1 MTTNDAELPPLF
13 RAVKGSRAGSIQPVA
28 CALTVEPTGSLPVAT
43 VRVSWSPL
51 MAARLRGLARL
62 AADSGEPEG
71 RSLPYASLRAALQA
85 QIPEAVLLARDLGA
99 PWKREEGFPFLDAEA
114 VPGGARDTVALAA
127 SALRT
132 WMTMVLRPWAER
144 VGIDEEMIE
153 AVHALATP
161 ADAFASETLDIDLGE
176 RLREQGGFDRVKH
189 GILQVVARRLEGRE
203 LFDGL
208 GPVHRVVRASSSA
221 NEVSFQTW
229 PATAST
235 GGLYSM
241 VATLSVESRPYLAT
255 PVVTVHASR
264 RRWYDAVPDAK
275 KLRRLRTLSGT
286 VMGRAGAPVAV
297 DFTTPVR
304 RGVPEEPFSPAFM
317 IQALNVRQDLAADLA
332 GMVAA
337 QGARG
342 VFVGIPYSPQLGG
355 SHPVGGGAT
364 TRDLL
369 DLFDAVTGLLAADGF
384 RPLAVRE
391 VMVKERVPKRAED
404 QHKAFQAD
412 MMIADVAISLGRNH
426 LDGEALEDAC
436 RRLMTGGEVPDLK
449 PEAALK
455 ARGVLEGIRA
465 ANRDRIRRAFGGGRP
480 VVALI
485 ARTER
490 EREVMRSCVAGLF
503 GHAVEIVEHQLPTGV
518 HGARA
523 DLPMAAGKA
532 AERFAAR
539 VGAWQALASDMAR
552 AHGGCHA
559 LVQAADW
566 YDRRKDDPVNKLAG
580 RYALASA
587 ADANVQYLRPPEAG
601 WRGLANYLHRIQAG
615 VYDLLFGHSGLVSEV
630 SSLLKGFFPSEAD
643 RPRAIV
649 GISVVTQ
656 ARLRYGA
663 GGGRVCL
670 ATRIDAATG
679 RTTARV
685 GWYDGRMLWTE
696 TWEPFFEAMKRIAS
710 PEVTASLGDG
720 RNVERDSFQKFVRTV
735 IDDSALAGD
744 RPLVLIDSTSAA
756 SLWPWLTD
764 REIGDAV
771 TIGGERVDMASR
783 WPGTRIVRVRTGRAG
798 RVVERKTSRYERVD
812 GATGEATGEF
822 VDRYCPSITARAI
835 RLSDA
840 PAGRGVHYWITSGY
854 FQMSIPRGLSV
865 YRNLHSFFP
874 AKKEKGLALPRGVS
888 AAGLFT
894 RHVFD
899 IAKALYRLPN
909 PIDVTVAACAEG
921 DDPDRIAHLVASL
934 RYGYGHTGATTT
946 LPAPLS
952 FESKARDY
960 MTRFA
965 LDEADAEDAL
975 DDEGG
980 DGPDDDGGGGP
991 GTPASDPDDGDD
1003 APDGDPVAP
1012 DTGGPDPDGPDP
1024 ESEGLGESEGPGGD
1038 EPGTAILPLARPVST
1053 GQLPEVGSD
1062 RWTELLSAFAVPR
1075 TAKALRSS
1083 TALGGAQTAFAC
1095 AGAGGAPG
1103 GWTRWEQEETEDE
1116 DMGTN
1121 GQTGTAW
1128 VAKVREPVLPIPVFV
1143 TREWLRPKISI
1154 SNTALREIQN
1164 ARAEIELIS
1173 GFRWPEERPN
1183 QEVLLDLMLD
1193 GLRYPG
1199 FVRAVTRAAIRQV
1212 KNPKKLA
1219 DYGLFGPFRTQV
1231 SGLLLNL
1238 SKRLRQP
1245 YPAKLSESTP
1255 ILIEADKADIAAT
1268 NIYLRCHGSGYYD
1281 KLLDMATEHEN
1292 VLGDLIPFL
1301 EVAKDHLAYKE
1312 FSWKDEIVEQRTVLP
1327 SSAVGAAVPSAT
1339 ATDIPLM
1346 AACDEEA
1353 PSAGT
1358 PPGEP
1363 DGISPEPAPAE
1374 VGAVVAAAPSHEED
1388 PMEENDAA
1396 GQADA
1401 EKPEL
1406 TPLEVAREAWERAL
1420 LDVALL
1426 AAVAAAGDPDDSAL
1440 AALTPVLDRARAA
1453 ARDWEDAKP
1462 KLVDVA
1468 PLIKEMGAM
1477 AATLVDIADTEE
1489 AKPVD
1494 LPSVTLVLE
1503 EAAAAAGNALA
1514 EAREAAAE
1522 AAKERDQAI
1531 SLMGNYKT
1539 LGEAAASKER
1549 GEKLA
1554 FSGLEA
1560 LRRAAALLAEGA
1572 TVPASKQPTVTTASE
1587 PGDASPEAPPADE
1600 SQTAITE
1607 AITPEGDAA
1616 SGTPEPLEVAEAPAE
1631 EVDGT
1636 AGDENLDARP
1646 APAEEPKASGAASDG
1661 DFGPEFDAA
1670 LELAT
1675 ELAEEGTDGIAA
1687 EAAMAPAAIDTA
1699 DEPVVTAEAAAD
1711 APEALDVGF
1720 EDPLA
1725 ASIRNKLLA
1734 LFAEQEFGLAHHL
1747 LLAAERIFP
1756 DGDFGFSVAE
1766 LRLAAVAGH
1775 INHASIQG
1783 NPAFL
1788 DLLESVRASAG
1799 TAQPGAASVPD
1810 EVAAARRIV
1819 LFGATAAMALFHPGS
1834 AAVKILEAINGVAT
1848 GLEEHIYPLRD
1859 ALTEAERSGIG
1870 FTPAILRAVSRAAE
1884 NDRYGDECLAA
1895 VIEKID
1901 HIAGLH
1907 FRFTLGNR
1915 IRAALVH
1922 GDGLLGELKER
1933 LGGGDRE
1940 AVDAARDFAA
1950 TYAERSAVI
1959 FMFDETEAKFHSK
1972 IQGIDGD
1979 ARERLLANIQDLAA
1993 RCAEFVQAREAA
2005 PAIRNPMQR
2014 KLVEG
2019 IRNALL
2025 TGLTQAQAAISG
2037 MTDHDDPLIAAAAGF
2052 ATTMLAR
2059 MRLAVDGDAPVPGP
2073 VDHLLALHGPLLWLP
2088 GLRYGRSWLPSP
2100 YQPEIVTSAILEA
2113 PVPLLP
2119 PPGER
2124 TEALERAVRDRL
2136 DENSF
2141 VAASL
2146 LVECA
2151 AFHGVPEDER
2161 GRLREIAEVDVQ
2173 TRRDEMGRSVAEAR
2187 RMVDRV
2193 QRMDMLADADEAQA
2207 MLSLL
2212 DRIEIDALPAAPDI
2226 DSRSEA
2232 EEGEV
2237 ILDFSSAQVVL
2248 DDVGDRVARLA
2259 DERRGNLL
2267 RRVDEMLAAGQVGEE
2282 DARHVRG
2289 IIGKDDLMTA
2299 QEYLD
2304 FLRDGRKLTTAAS
2317 PNTRFRA
2324 FFPAVPTALSR
2335 STAPGL
2341 DAVAD
2346 CIAQGQDLDALPF
2359 SRIPEGGRE
2368 DALDILSQW
2377 RNLRTKVHAGNLTE
2391 NVTSLLHSFL
2401 ERLGLT
2407 VALKATE
2414 AKLTKLSRKVYVTA
2428 MQMSIPTDLESVL
2441 LPDFGS
2447 QTGGH
2452 YRVCIVAKMPTEAEL
2467 TGLCDSTGVMGVIVF
2482 VAAPVDAERRR
2493 QLAANSIKLGR
2504 KVLVIDEAIL
2514 LFALSEPEFRPLTI
2528 FECAQPFSF
2537 AAPYR
2542 DYGNQAVP
2550 REMFFG
2556 RETEYRKLVEPSG
2569 SCIVYGGRR
2578 LGKTA
2583 LLQHIKATKHDP
2595 ASGMAVGYANI
2606 LDIGNNTLPA
2616 RIWEYASRELPT
2628 VFREPVSTAA
2638 DFAAGVMAWLDADT
2652 RRRILLLLDESDRFI
2667 ETDARD
2673 SGFREFIRL
2682 QQLMDNSS
2690 RRFKFVLAGLHNVTR
2705 LVHTENPP
2713 LKQIA
2718 SDPQR
2723 IGPLMHEEF
2732 KDAELL
2738 VTRPFAAMG
2747 YRFENREDVWR
2758 ILSHCNYYPVLVQT
2772 FCKGL
2777 LEALTRQVAQG
2788 SRPLDTI
2795 TAEHVRAAL
2804 ENERIAHE
2812 IGEMFDYTISKIED
2826 RYALIANIMADHA
2839 LKDIAAGRV
2848 DEGVTAV
2855 EVMDAARNY
2864 WPAAF
2869 QHVNRLSTVEDLLDE
2884 MEGLGVLRRVGK
2896 DTWALRS
2903 RTVLRL
2909 LGNDDKVL
2917 AKLVEFIDRPAPPVF
2932 EPRSM
2937 RRSLNQSDVLKI
2949 PAGYTCPLT
2958 LGQEHDLLTLEAPS
2972 PTAALVRVVFGNEL
2986 SDVSMVGA
2994 AMTTAGPLVSDGTKV
3009 EVVARVWGNSADL
3022 REAIGRVRPKEGE
3035 SVLYVADARTNWD
3048 FDWIEPVLR
3057 SQAVSGPNGRV
3068 RVAFVGGPNRAL
3080 RWVSDD
3086 KTRSLH
3092 PQVRVMPL
3100 QTWSSAMVA
3109 HSLNHANLP
3118 TEQFADLLRRQTGGF
3133 NKPMTHLLGTAGTRD
3148 RFPGRVEKH
3157 HEKMLADPGTM
3168 AELGLVEPMREVFL
3182 RIPEWLDKA
3191 GRITASDIGAVI
3203 LPEVP
3208 AAAGFTGRQVVEFG
3222 VLMGLLE
3229 GEALDHVT
3237 EEEGRR
3243 YALNPLL
3250 DAVLKSV
3257 RTTEGTR

>member
-1 MTTNDAELPPLF
+1 
-13 RAVKGSRAGSIQPVA
+13 
-28 CALTVEPTGSLPVAT
+28 
-43 VRVSWSPL
+43 
-51 MAARLRGLARL
+51 
-62 AADSGEPEG
+62 
-71 RSLPYASLRAALQA
+71 
-85 QIPEAVLLARDLGA
+85 
-99 PWKREEGFPFLDAEA
+99 
-114 VPGGARDTVALAA
+114 
-127 SALRT
+127 
-132 WMTMVLRPWAER
+132 
-144 VGIDEEMIE
+144 
-153 AVHALATP
+153 
-161 ADAFASETLDIDLGE
+161 
-176 RLREQGGFDRVKH
+176 
-189 GILQVVARRLEGRE
+189 
-203 LFDGL
+203 
-208 GPVHRVVRASSSA
+208 
-221 NEVSFQTW
+221 
-229 PATAST
+229 
-235 GGLYSM
+235 
-241 VATLSVESRPYLAT
+241 
-255 PVVTVHASR
+255 
-264 RRWYDAVPDAK
+264 
-275 KLRRLRTLSGT
+275 
-286 VMGRAGAPVAV
+286 
-297 DFTTPVR
+297 
-304 RGVPEEPFSPAFM
+304 
-317 IQALNVRQDLAADLA
+317 
-332 GMVAA
+332 
-337 QGARG
+337 
-342 VFVGIPYSPQLGG
+342 
-355 SHPVGGGAT
+355 
-364 TRDLL
+364 
-369 DLFDAVTGLLAADGF
+369 
-384 RPLAVRE
+384 
-391 VMVKERVPKRAED
+391 
-404 QHKAFQAD
+404 
-412 MMIADVAISLGRNH
+412 
-426 LDGEALEDAC
+426 
-436 RRLMTGGEVPDLK
+436 
-449 PEAALK
+449 
-455 ARGVLEGIRA
+455 
-465 ANRDRIRRAFGGGRP
+465 
-480 VVALI
+480 
-485 ARTER
+485 
-490 EREVMRSCVAGLF
+490 
-503 GHAVEIVEHQLPTGV
+503 
-518 HGARA
+518 
-523 DLPMAAGKA
+523 
-532 AERFAAR
+532 
-539 VGAWQALASDMAR
+539 
-552 AHGGCHA
+552 
-559 LVQAADW
+559 
-566 YDRRKDDPVNKLAG
+566 
-580 RYALASA
+580 
-587 ADANVQYLRPPEAG
+587 
-601 WRGLANYLHRIQAG
+601 
-615 VYDLLFGHSGLVSEV
+615 
-630 SSLLKGFFPSEAD
+630 
-643 RPRAIV
+643 
-649 GISVVTQ
+649 
-656 ARLRYGA
+656 
-663 GGGRVCL
+663 
-670 ATRIDAATG
+670 
-679 RTTARV
+679 
-685 GWYDGRMLWTE
+685 
-696 TWEPFFEAMKRIAS
+696 MKRIAS

-840 PAGRGVHYWITSGY
+840 PAGRGAHYWVTSGY
-854 FQMSIPRGLSV
+854 FQMSVPRGLSV

-888 AAGLFT
+888 ASGLFT

-980 DGPDDDGGGGP
+980 DDPDDDGGGGP

-1003 APDGDPVAP
+1003 APDGAAVDP
-1012 DTGGPDPDGPDP
+1012 DTGSPDP
-1024 ESEGLGESEGPGGD
+1024 ESEGLGESEEPGGG
-1038 EPGTAILPLARPVST
+1038 EPGAAVLPLARPVST
-1053 GQLPEVGSD
+1053 GQPPEVGSD
-1062 RWTELLSAFAVPR
+1062 RWGELLSAFAVPK
-1075 TAKALRSS
+1075 TLSALRSS
-1083 TALGGAQTAFAC
+1083 TALGGARKAMAC
-1095 AGAGGAPG
+1095 AGASEAG
-1103 GWTRWEQEETEDE
+1103 GWTRWEQQETEDE

-1121 GQTGTAW
+1121 GKTGTAW
-1128 VAKVREPVLPIPVFV
+1128 VAKVREPVLPIPAFV
-1143 TREWLRPKISI
+1143 TREWLRPKIAI
-1154 SNTALREIQN
+1154 SNMALREIQN

-1193 GLRYPG
+1193 GLHYPG

-1301 EVAKDHLAYKE
+1301 EVAKDQLAYKE
-1312 FSWKDEIVEQRTVLP
+1312 FSWKDEVVEQRTVLP
-1327 SSAVGAAVPSAT
+1327 SSAVGAAMPSDPAAGT
-1339 ATDIPLM
+1339 SS
-1346 AACDEEA
+1346 AACDGEA
-1353 PSAGT
+1353 PDCAPAAET
-1358 PPGEP
+1358 APGEP
-1363 DGISPEPAPAE
+1363 DGISTEPVTE
-1374 VGAVVAAAPSHEED
+1374 QVGDVVKDVPSSRQEEPMDENGTAA
-1388 PMEENDAA
+1388 
-1396 GQADA
+1396 QADA
-1401 EKPEL
+1401 GKPEL
-1406 TPLEVAREAWERAL
+1406 TPLEAARDAWEQALKDVAFLAETSAAGEPDEGALEMLGLL
-1420 LDVALL
+1420 LDL
-1426 AAVAAAGDPDDSAL
+1426 
-1440 AALTPVLDRARAA
+1440 ARAA
-1453 ARDWEDAKP
+1453 ARDWEGAKP

-1468 PLIKEMGAM
+1468 PLIEEMGAM
-1477 AATLVDIADTEE
+1477 AATLIDIADTEE

-1494 LPSVTLVLE
+1494 FPSVTLVLE
-1503 EAAAAAGNALA
+1503 ETAATAGNALA

-1522 AAKERDQAI
+1522 AAEERDRAI
-1531 SLMGNYKT
+1531 SLMGNYKK
-1539 LGEAAASKER
+1539 LEEAAASKER
-1549 GEKLA
+1549 GVKLA
-1554 FSGLEA
+1554 LSGLEA
-1560 LRRAAALLAEGA
+1560 VRRAAALLAEGA
-1572 TVPASKQPTVTTASE
+1572 ATPASPRPTAATASAHGGAR
-1587 PGDASPEAPPADE
+1587 PQTPPADE
-1600 SQTAITE
+1600 PRTTMAGAIM
-1607 AITPEGDAA
+1607 PEGNAA
-1616 SGTPEPLEVAEAPAE
+1616 PSKPDLLDVAEVPAE
-1631 EVDGT
+1631 EADGT
-1636 AGDENLDARP
+1636 AADGQPGSGLDAP
-1646 APAEEPKASGAASDG
+1646 VEGPTASAVPSD
-1661 DFGPEFDAA
+1661 DEFGPEFDAA
-1670 LELAT
+1670 QELAN
-1675 ELAEEGTDGIAA
+1675 ELAAEGADEIAA
-1687 EAAMAPAAIDTA
+1687 DATLAPAAIDTVA
-1699 DEPVVTAEAAAD
+1699 ESVEAAAD
-1711 APEALDVGF
+1711 VPEALDTGF

-1725 ASIRNKLLA
+1725 AAIRNKLLA
-1734 LFAEQEFGLAHHL
+1734 LFAEREFGLAHHL

-1766 LRLAAVAGH
+1766 LRLAASAGH
-1775 INHASIQG
+1775 INHAAMQG

-1788 DLLESVRASAG
+1788 DLLEAVLASAG
-1799 TAQPGAASVPD
+1799 TVRPGAASVPD
-1810 EVAAARRIV
+1810 EVATARRIV

-1834 AAVKILEAINGVAT
+1834 AAVRIIEAINGVAT

-1870 FTPAILRAVSRAAE
+1870 LTPAILRAVSKAAE

-1895 VIEKID
+1895 AIEKID

-1922 GDGLLGELKER
+1922 SDGLLGELMES

-1940 AVDAARDFAA
+1940 AVDAARNFAA

-2037 MTDHDDPLIAAAAGF
+2037 MTDHDDPLIATAAGF

-2119 PPGER
+2119 TPGER

-2161 GRLREIAEVDVQ
+2161 GRLRELVEVDVQ
-2173 TRRDEMGRSVAEAR
+2173 THRDEMGRRVAEAR

-2259 DERRGNLL
+2259 AERRGNLL

-2317 PNTRFRA
+2317 PNPRFRA
-2324 FFPAVPTALSR
+2324 FFPAVPNALSR
-2335 STAPGL
+2335 SAAPDL
-2341 DAVAD
+2341 EAVAD

-2377 RNLRTKVHAGNLTE
+2377 RTLRTAVQAGNLTE
-2391 NVTSLLHSFL
+2391 RVTSLLHRFL
-2401 ERLGLT
+2401 ERLNLI

-2428 MQMSIPTDLESVL
+2428 MQMSIPMDLESVL

-2569 SCIVYGGRR
+2569 RCIVYGGRR

-2652 RRRILLLLDESDRFI
+2652 RRRILLLLDEADRFI
-2667 ETDARD
+2667 ETDARAQD
-2673 SGFREFIRL
+2673 ISFREFIRL

-2747 YRFENREDVWR
+2747 YRFEDREDVWR

-2777 LEALTRQVAQG
+2777 LEALTREVAQG

-2804 ENERIAHE
+2804 ENERIAYE

-2869 QHVNRLSTVEDLLDE
+2869 QHVNRLSTVEDLLNE

-2917 AKLVEFIDRPAPPVF
+2917 AKLVEFIDRPAPPVY

-2949 PAGYTCPLT
+2949 PAGHTCPLT
-2958 LGQEHDLLTLEAPS
+2958 LGQEHDLLTLDVPS

-2986 SDVSMVGA
+2986 SDVSMVGGA
-2994 AMTTAGPLVSDGTKV
+2994 TTTAGPLVSDGTKV

-3035 SVLYVADARTNWD
+3035 SVLFVADARTNWD

-3080 RWVSDD
+3080 RWVADD

-3133 NKPMTHLLGTAGTRD
+3133 NKPMTHLLGGGAGTRD

-3168 AELGLVEPMREVFL
+3168 AELGLVEPIREVFL
-3182 RIPEWLDKA
+3182 RIPEWLDGA

-3208 AAAGFTGRQVVEFG
+3208 AAGGFTGRQVVEFG

-3237 EEEGRR
+3237 EEEDRC

-3250 DAVLKSV
+3250 AAVLKSA
-3257 RTTEGTR
+3257 RTMEGTR

>member
-1 MTTNDAELPPLF
+1 MTTSDAANPPLY
-13 RAVKGSRAGSIQPVA
+13 RAVKGSRAGSIEPVA
-28 CALTVEPTGSLPVAT
+28 CALTVEPTGGLPVAT
-43 VRVSWSPL
+43 VRLSWSPL
-51 MAARLRGLARL
+51 MAARLRGLAGL
-62 AADSGEPEG
+62 ATETGEPEG
-71 RSLPYASLRAALQA
+71 RSLPYASLRTALQA

-99 PWKREEGFPFLDAEA
+99 PWKREEGFPFLDAAA
-114 VPGGARDTVALAA
+114 VPDGARDPLVLAA

-144 VGIDEEMIE
+144 LGIDEDMVE

-161 ADAFASETLDIDLGE
+161 EGAFTAQALDVDLGE
-176 RLREQGGFDRVKH
+176 RLRERGGFDQVKH
-189 GILQVVARRLEGRE
+189 GILQVIARRLEGHE

-208 GPVHRVVRASSSA
+208 GPVHRVVRGSSSA

-229 PATAST
+229 PATASS
-235 GGLYSM
+235 GGRYSM
-241 VATLSVESRPYLAT
+241 VATLAVESRPYLAA
-255 PVVTVHASR
+255 PVVTVNASR
-264 RRWYDAVPDAK
+264 RRWYDAIPEPR
-275 KLRRLRTLSGT
+275 KLRRLRSVTGT

-297 DFTTPVR
+297 EFTTPVR

-317 IQALNVRQDLAADLA
+317 IHALNVRQDLAVDLA
-332 GMVAA
+332 GMVAG
-337 QGARG
+337 QGAGG

-369 DLFDAVTGLLAADGF
+369 DLLDAVRGLLAADGF
-384 RPLAVRE
+384 RLLPFRE
-391 VMVKERVPKRAED
+391 TEVNKRAPKRAED
-404 QHKAFQAD
+404 QHKALQAEA
-412 MMIADVAISLGRNH
+412 MIADVALSLGRNH
-426 LDGEALEDAC
+426 LDGESLEDAC

-455 ARGVLEGIRA
+455 ARSALEEVRA
-465 ANRDRIRRAFGGGRP
+465 ANRDRIRRAFGGERP

-503 GHAVEIVEHQLPTGV
+503 GHAVEIAEHQLPAGV

-523 DLPMAAGKA
+523 DLPMAAGRA

-539 VGAWQALASDMAR
+539 VGAWQTLASEMAS

-566 YDRRKDDPVNKLAG
+566 YDQRKDDPVNKLAG
-580 RYALASA
+580 RYALASG
-587 ADANVQYLRPPEAG
+587 ADANVQYLRPPGAG
-601 WRGLANYLHRIQAG
+601 WRGLANYLHRIQSG

-630 SSLLKGFFPSEAD
+630 SSLLKGAFPNEAD
-643 RPRAIV
+643 RPGAIV

-720 RNVERDSFQKFVRTV
+720 RNVERDSFQKFVQTV
-735 IDDSALAGD
+735 IDDSTAAGD
-744 RPLVLIDSTSAA
+744 RPLVLVDSTSAA

-764 REIGDAV
+764 REIGEAI
-771 TIGGERVDMASR
+771 TLGGERVDMASR

-812 GATGEATGEF
+812 DATGEATGEF
-822 VDRYCPSITARAI
+822 VDRYCPSITARTI
-835 RLSDA
+835 RLPDA
-840 PAGRGVHYWITSGY
+840 SARRGAHYWITSGY

-874 AKKEKGLALPRGVS
+874 AKKEKGLALPPGMS

-899 IAKALYRLPN
+899 IAKAPYRLPN
-909 PIDVTVAACAEG
+909 PIDVTVAVCGEG

-975 DDEGG
+975 DEGDGDAPDEGG
-980 DGPDDDGGGGP
+980 GGEPDAA
-991 GTPASDPDDGDD
+991 TPEPPEIEEAAEPSED
-1003 APDGDPVAP
+1003 VAD
-1012 DTGGPDPDGPDP
+1012 DTGGPETEGGGP
-1024 ESEGLGESEGPGGD
+1024 ERGEPRAAIFPG
-1038 EPGTAILPLARPVST
+1038 ALPLSPGQRPDAVM
-1053 GQLPEVGSD
+1053 D
-1062 RWTELLSAFAVPR
+1062 RWDELLASFGVR
-1075 TAKALRSS
+1075 TAADSLMGSTSLRGS
-1083 TALGGAQTAFAC
+1083 TSAIAFG
-1095 AGAGGAPG
+1095 GAGGAPVG
-1103 GWTRWEQEETEDE
+1103 RAQSEQHETEDE
-1116 DMGTN
+1116 GMSTN
-1121 GQTGTAW
+1121 GRTGQAW
-1128 VAKVREPVLPIPVFV
+1128 VAKVREPVLPIPPFV
-1143 TREWLRPKISI
+1143 TREWLVPKISVP
-1154 SNTALREIQN
+1154 NMALREIHRWRDEI
-1164 ARAEIELIS
+1164 RAIS
-1173 GFRWPEERPN
+1173 GFPWPEERPT
-1183 QEVLLDLMLD
+1183 QESFPDLMLD

-1199 FVRAVTRAAIRQV
+1199 FVRAVTRAAIRHV
-1212 KNPKKLA
+1212 RNPNKQT
-1219 DYGLFGPFRTQV
+1219 DYSLFGPFRKQV
-1231 SGLLLNL
+1231 SGLLTTL

-1245 YPAKLSESTP
+1245 YPSTLGTSIP
-1255 ILIEADKADIAAT
+1255 MMIAAGKADVAIAH
-1268 NIYLRCHGSGYYD
+1268 IFIKCHGHGYFEKLHTLVD
-1281 KLLDMATEHEN
+1281 DHADVLLDVA
-1292 VLGDLIPFL
+1292 LFL
-1301 EVAKDHLAYKE
+1301 DVAKDHLAATE
-1312 FSWKDEIVEQRTVLP
+1312 FSWKNEIVDQRGVVPLPFSLDDTTVSTNATMDNPLMDACDGDAP
-1327 SSAVGAAVPSAT
+1327 DSGMPPSAEVPT
-1339 ATDIPLM
+1339 
-1346 AACDEEA
+1346 A
-1353 PSAGT
+1353 PSEGT
-1358 PPGEP
+1358 STTPAPEETGDAPSFHEQEGMEANDMAEEP
-1363 DGISPEPAPAE
+1363 DP
-1374 VGAVVAAAPSHEED
+1374 D
-1388 PMEENDAA
+1388 T
-1396 GQADA
+1396 
-1401 EKPEL
+1401 PEL
-1406 TPLEVAREAWERAL
+1406 TPMEAAREAWEKALRDAARLAATAADGEPDGGALETLSLL
-1420 LDVALL
+1420 LDQ
-1426 AAVAAAGDPDDSAL
+1426 
-1440 AALTPVLDRARAA
+1440 ARAA
-1453 ARDWEDAKP
+1453 ASDWDDAKP
-1462 KLVDVA
+1462 KLVDVT
-1468 PLIKEMGAM
+1468 PVIEEMSAM
-1477 AATLVDIADTEE
+1477 AATLVDIADTVEVG
-1489 AKPVD
+1489 PVD
-1494 LPSVTLVLE
+1494 IPSVTLVPE
-1503 EAAAAAGNALA
+1503 EAAKAAENILA
-1514 EAREAAAE
+1514 EAREAAAG
-1522 AAKERDQAI
+1522 AAQERDLTVT
-1531 SLMGNYKT
+1531 LMGNYKR
-1539 LGEAAASKER
+1539 LEEAMASKAR
-1549 GEKLA
+1549 GRTLA
-1554 FSGLEA
+1554 LAGLEA
-1560 LRRAAALLAEGA
+1560 LRRAAASLAEGEASPAAALPTDAPAPEPAGVPSDADAAVTPQPA
-1572 TVPASKQPTVTTASE
+1572 TVPPETAEPTTLMPSAPPTGADSLAAVEDTDVPASVETLDA
-1587 PGDASPEAPPADE
+1587 GDAPAPEMPAT
-1600 SQTAITE
+1600 QPGA
-1607 AITPEGDAA
+1607 AQPDAA
-1616 SGTPEPLEVAEAPAE
+1616 LGS
-1631 EVDGT
+1631 
-1636 AGDENLDARP
+1636 
-1646 APAEEPKASGAASDG
+1646 
-1661 DFGPEFDAA
+1661 EFDAA
-1670 LELAT
+1670 MELAA
-1675 ELAEEGTDGIAA
+1675 ELAAEQGDGAADDAAGGPATVLEETDAVA
-1687 EAAMAPAAIDTA
+1687 EAAFANVPEDL
-1699 DEPVVTAEAAAD
+1699 D
-1711 APEALDVGF
+1711 AGF

-1725 ASIRNKLLA
+1725 VSIRGKLRI
-1734 LFAEQEFGLAHHL
+1734 LFAEQEFGLAYHL
-1747 LLAAERIFP
+1747 LLAAERVFP
-1756 DGDFGFSVAE
+1756 GYGFGFSVAE

-1775 INHASIQG
+1775 INHATMQG

-1788 DLLESVRASAG
+1788 DLLAAVLVSAG
-1799 TAQPGAASVPD
+1799 TVRPGAADVPN
-1810 EVAAARRIV
+1810 EVAVARRIV

-1834 AAVKILEAINGVAT
+1834 AAVKILEAVNGVAP
-1848 GLEEHIYPLRD
+1848 GLEEHLYPLRD
-1859 ALTEAERSGIG
+1859 ALAEAERSGLG
-1870 FTPAILRAVSRAAE
+1870 LTPAILRAVSRAAE

-1895 VIEKID
+1895 ALEKID

-1922 GDGLLGELKER
+1922 GGGLLGILKER

-1940 AVDAARDFAA
+1940 AIEAARDFAA

-1959 FMFDETEAKFHSK
+1959 LLFDETEATFHSR

-2005 PAIRNPMQR
+2005 PAMRSPGHR

-2025 TGLTQAQAAISG
+2025 SALTQAQAAISEA
-2037 MTDHDDPLIAAAAGF
+2037 TDSEDPLIAAAASF
-2052 ATTMLAR
+2052 ATKMLAQF
-2059 MRLAVDGDAPVPGP
+2059 RLAVNGDAPVPGTI
-2073 VDHLLALHGPLLWLP
+2073 DHLLALHGPLLWLP

-2100 YQPEIVTSAILEA
+2100 YQPEILASAILAA
-2113 PVPLLP
+2113 PVPLFP
-2119 PPGER
+2119 PRGER
-2124 TEALERAVRDRL
+2124 TAALERAVRERL

-2146 LVECA
+2146 LVECG
-2151 AFHGVPEDER
+2151 AFLGVPEGER
-2161 GRLREIAEVDVQ
+2161 GRLREIVEVDVQ
-2173 TRRDEMGRSVAEAR
+2173 TRRDQMESRVAEAR
-2187 RMVDRV
+2187 RKVDRV
-2193 QRMDMLADADEAQA
+2193 QRMDMFANADDAQE

-2212 DRIEIDALPAAPDI
+2212 DRIEIDELPAAAAV
-2226 DSRSEA
+2226 DSRPEV

-2237 ILDFSSAQVVL
+2237 ISDFSSAQAVL
-2248 DDVGDRVARLA
+2248 DDVLDRAERLA
-2259 DERRGNLL
+2259 AARRGNLL
-2267 RRVDEMLAAGQVGEE
+2267 KRVDEMAAAGRVGGETAE
-2282 DARHVRG
+2282 RIRG

-2304 FLRDGRKLTTAAS
+2304 FLEDGRELPTIAS
-2317 PNTRFRA
+2317 PNPRFRA
-2324 FFPAVPTALSR
+2324 FFPAVPNALARWAGWDLES
-2335 STAPGL
+2335 AE
-2341 DAVAD
+2341 D
-2346 CIAQGQDLDALPF
+2346 CIAQGRDFDSLPF
-2359 SRIPEGGRE
+2359 SRIPDERRE
-2368 DALDILSQW
+2368 DALEILAQW
-2377 RNLRTKVHAGNLTE
+2377 RNLRSRVQAGNLTD

-2401 ERLGLT
+2401 ERIGLT
-2407 VALKATE
+2407 VSLKATE
-2414 AKLTKLSRKVYVTA
+2414 SKLTKLSRKVYVTA
-2428 MQMSIPTDLESVL
+2428 MQMSIPADRESVL

-2447 QTGGH
+2447 QTGGN

-2467 TGLCDSTGVMGVIVF
+2467 TGLCDSTDVMGVIVF

-2595 ASGMAVGYANI
+2595 ARGMAVGYANI

-2638 DFAAGVMAWLDADT
+2638 DFAAGAMAWLEADT
-2652 RRRILLLLDESDRFI
+2652 RRRILLLLDEADRFI

-2673 SGFREFIRL
+2673 NGFREFIRL
-2682 QQLMDNSS
+2682 QQLMDNSN

-2747 YRFENREDVWR
+2747 YEFANREDVWR

-2777 LEALTRQVAQG
+2777 LEALTREVAQG
-2788 SRPLDTI
+2788 SRPIATI
-2795 TAEHVRAAL
+2795 TGEHVRAAL

-2826 RYALIANIMADHA
+2826 RYALIANIIADHA

-2848 DEGVTAV
+2848 GEGMTAV
-2855 EVMDAARNY
+2855 EVMDAVSNY
-2864 WPAAF
+2864 WPSAF

-2903 RTVLRL
+2903 RTILRL

-2917 AKLVEFIDRPAPPVF
+2917 AKLVEFLDRPAPAVF

-2937 RRSLNQSDVLKI
+2937 RRSLTQSDVLKI
-2949 PAGYTCPLT
+2949 PAGHTCPLT

-2972 PTAALVRVVFGNEL
+2972 PTAALVRVIFGNDL
-2986 SDVSMVGA
+2986 SDVLMVGA

-3009 EVVARVWGNSADL
+3009 EVVARVWANSADL

-3035 SVLYVADARTNWD
+3035 SVLFVADARTAWD

-3068 RVAFVGGPNRAL
+3068 RVAFVGGPKRAL
-3080 RWVSDD
+3080 HWVSDD

-3092 PQVRVMPL
+3092 PQVRVMTL
-3100 QTWSSAMVA
+3100 QPWSSAMVA

-3118 TEQFADLLRRQTGGF
+3118 TEQYADLLRRQTGGF
-3133 NKPMTHLLGTAGTRD
+3133 NRPMTHLIGTAAGPRD
-3148 RFPGRVEKH
+3148 RFQNRIEKH
-3157 HEKMLADPGTM
+3157 HEKLLADPGTV
-3168 AELGLVEPMREVFL
+3168 AELGLVEPMREIFL
-3182 RIPEWLDKA
+3182 RIPDWLDPD

-3203 LPEVP
+3203 LPEIP
-3208 AAAGFTGRQVVEFG
+3208 AAASFTGQQVVEFG

-3229 GEALDHVT
+3229 GDALDHST
-3237 EEEGRR
+3237 DEDGRR
-3243 YALNPLL
+3243 YALNPFLAAAL
-3250 DAVLKSV
+3250 AAA
-3257 RTTEGTR
+3257 RATEVAR